1 MCTKVDPDQV
11 KDIFIFLLVI
21 EKEVFKASLTFQFLT
36 IFLHEARSM
45 TQYIKPITIK
55 KFL

>member
-1 MCTKVDPDQV
+1 MSTKVDPDQV

-36 IFLHEARSM
+36 IFLREARSIYQ
-45 TQYIKPITIK
+45 TKHHQEVSTKT
-55 KFL
+55 